1 VRDASLRVVVFE
13 SGVRAEPSVMV
24 TLRAP
29 GGMPEAPQALHAVEY
44 QRTASASS
52 LEMARGIAPVGRID
66 DVQLPGNR
74 DVMTVLQRLYAEVP
88 WDAF

>member
-1 VRDASLRVVVFE
+1 
-13 SGVRAEPSVMV
+13 
-24 TLRAP
+24 
-29 GGMPEAPQALHAVEY
+29 VEY